1 MRELR
6 ELELGDKMRELRELE
21 LGDKMREL
29 GELEGNMREL
39 RERTR

>member
-1 MRELR
+1 
-6 ELELGDKMRELRELE
+6 MRELRELE